1 MPMVGR
7 SAVAFCIDVAVLA
20 VLATSMPALAQS
32 DCEVDQ
38 LPRETGGQDRLA
50 VRIDADWRF
59 FPPNDDAAA
68 HVLQAGQLRE
78 VCLAWEAP
86 PYERSDRQ
94 IVYVST
100 QYRDNQPLWLFR
112 NSAVAEVPVI
122 SRLFGDWS
130 RTPDASG
137 ADPDN
142 AFKEFHRSLPIDP
155 NSAPWNNLADWHDT
169 SAWRA
174 NHSSYDLVSGAAA
187 DLTVLPYGTERLLVL
202 AARRPFTSWVSF
214 TSYVPSGE
222 DPLRIAVSYSGD
234 LDSRGPRVYRYVFEA
249 K

>member
-20 VLATSMPALAQS
+20 VLATSTPALAQS

-38 LPRETGGQDRLA
+38 LPRETGSQDRLA
-50 VRIDADWRF
+50 GRIDADWRF

-112 NSAVAEVPVI
+112 NSAVAEMPVI

-142 AFKEFHRSLPIDP
+142 AFKE
-155 NSAPWNNLADWHDT
+155 
-169 SAWRA
+169 
-174 NHSSYDLVSGAAA
+174 LVRC
-187 DLTVLPYGTERLLVL
+187 V
-202 AARRPFTSWVSF
+202 
-214 TSYVPSGE
+214 
-222 DPLRIAVSYSGD
+222 
-234 LDSRGPRVYRYVFEA
+234 
-249 K
+249 